1 MTAQSVSQAKN
12 LTCPSISHTKPCA
25 SQWERRTR
33 HALPTHVTIT
43 LSSSPAPA
51 LPPSPGDC
59 FLSPP
64 HWSVVIHAGFSRPI
78 FNVAINTLY
87 FPLMVL
93 LLIYKSEYFTFLN
106 QDQSFP
112 SIFTSGSEATVT
124 QRLVIAGFQA
134 RESQF
139 SGRVENGTN
148 TRTEMMTKRTVP
160 ERFQTLGSSYS

>member
-1 MTAQSVSQAKN
+1 MPLHIPYQTLRISVGKENEAR
-12 LTCPSISHTKPCA
+12 PAHT
-25 SQWERRTR
+25 RDNN
-33 HALPTHVTIT
+33 ALQ
-43 LSSSPAPA
+43 LSSSSTATQSRRL
-51 LPPSPGDC
+51 LPLTSSLVC
-59 FLSPP
+59 RHSC
-64 HWSVVIHAGFSRPI
+64 WFSRPI

-87 FPLMVL
+87 FPLIVL

-134 RESQF
+134 WESQF

-160 ERFQTLGSSYS
+160 ERFQTLGSSYSWGRAES